1 MDYASK
7 IGFRYLR
14 GSARGSVS
22 AVTAIAVAG
31 VALGVAA
38 LLVVQS
44 ITTGFQREFRDKV
57 LGVNAHV
64 LVMKYGVD
72 FDEYPDV
79 IARARAMPEVAGAGP
94 FLIHEMMLVRGDRIS
109 TVLVKGVD
117 PEGVVEVLDLPRQ
130 LIAGSLEGLRLEGAE
145 PPASSPF
152 ENGPRPSDDWNWLE
166 DLARNGQRGFIGS
179 TELDG
184 GMPEAG
190 IADAGVPDASASA
203 SRLPSILDPVDDPL
217 RGIDPERARRY
228 IAGGGGP
235 LFGNDGRP
243 VPAVRNGAA
252 PLDAPEAPRPRRAA
266 ADPDADSPAD
276 DTLLRPDELEAMGAG
291 EEGLGLPDDDAEA
304 RLLGGGG
311 DASAPGPAPTER
323 PVPGMVVGATLARTL
338 GLSVGDRVRLV
349 SPLTG
354 LGVASQNVSRTPVS
368 RDYQVIGI
376 FEAGFQEYDTR
387 LCYVD
392 LFEAQHFYGQGDS
405 VTGVEL
411 RLRDLD
417 RAHDVAQ
424 RLERELGGPFH
435 TLDWQ
440 ELNRNLFTALE
451 IQKLVLSLVIS
462 GIIFVASFM
471 VVVTLIMTVLEKKRE
486 IAILKAMGARDAGI
500 LRIFMVQ
507 GTLVGLVGTLL
518 GLLIGGGI
526 VLYLDT
532 YPMALDPKVY
542 LIDHLP
548 VVIRPIEFVITV
560 LVSLGICG
568 TATLIPS
575 LSAARMLPVDGLRYE

>member
-1 MDYASK
+1 MAYAFQ

-14 GSARGSVS
+14 GSAQGSVS
-22 AVTAIAVAG
+22 AVTGIAVAG

-72 FDEYPDV
+72 FDEYPEV
-79 IARARAMPEVAGAGP
+79 IDRARAMPEVAGAGP
-94 FLIHEMMLVRGDRIS
+94 FLIHEMMLVNGDRIS

-117 PEGVVEVLDLPRQ
+117 PQGVIDVLALPRQ
-130 LIAGSLEGLRLEGAE
+130 LVAGSLQGLRLEGAE
-145 PPASSPF
+145 PPASNSPF
-152 ENGPRPSDDWNWLE
+152 QNGPRTNDWQWLE
-166 DLARNGQRGFIGS
+166 DMADRGRA
-179 TELDG
+179 ELGASDG
-184 GMPEAG
+184 GVTT
-190 IADAGVPDASASA
+190 DAGVADGSVGASGTG
-203 SRLPSILDPVDDPL
+203 RMPSVFDPIDEPL

-228 IAGGGGP
+228 IAEGGAA
-235 LFGNDGRP
+235 LFGADGRP
-243 VPAVRNGAA
+243 VPAVRNGAPERPTQQRRLA
-252 PLDAPEAPRPRRAA
+252 APETPSSRE
-266 ADPDADSPAD
+266 D
-276 DTLLRPDELEAMGAG
+276 LLRPDELEAMAAG
-291 EEGLGLPDDDAEA
+291 EEGLGLPDDASED

-311 DASAPGPAPTER
+311 ATPAVSDR
-323 PVPGMVVGATLARTL
+323 PVPGMVVGATLARSL
-338 GLSVGDRVRLV
+338 GLHVGDRVRLV

-354 LGVASQNVSRTPVS
+354 LGVSARNDRGAPVS
-368 RDYQVIGI
+368 RDYRIIGI
-376 FEAGFQEYDTR
+376 FEAGFQEYDSR

-392 LFEAQHFYGQGDS
+392 LYEAQHFYGQGDS
-405 VTGVEL
+405 VTGVEI
-411 RLRDLD
+411 RLRDLEQA
-417 RAHDVAQ
+417 RDVAE

-486 IAILKAMGARDAGI
+486 IAILKAMGSKDAGI
-500 LRIFMVQ
+500 LSIFMVQ
-507 GTLVGLVGTLL
+507 GLLVGLTGTLL
-518 GLLIGGGI
+518 GLLVGGGL
-526 VLYLDT
+526 VLYLDA
-532 YPMALDPKVY
+532 YPLALDPKVY

-548 VVIRPIEFVITV
+548 VVIRPVEFVTTV
-560 LVSLGICG
+560 LTSLFICG

-575 LSAARMLPVDGLRYE
+575 LSAARMLPVEGLRYD